1 MWTSTVVTLCRRVLV
16 QFSLVQVSRR
26 ARPWS
31 LGAWWYIYI
40 YCLYITT
47 ANLWPPRSLRKYI
60 YTRIHIIYTHI
71 SISIRFVL
79 LHIAGMHTARLRAR
93 LLSRILFG
101 KCWPCRRCRQAA
113 SRGCQAASK
122 ICDCFEGFPRP
133 LGPARLQKHTSSE
146 TGSVT
151 RPGSVA
157 VSQPAQTKRSKRLVE
172 RGRVSGEDPGISGWG
187 RGGEER
193 QVNKM

>member
-1 MWTSTVVTLCRRVLV
+1 MCSSAWSRSAEGLGPGVLV
-16 QFSLVQVSRR
+16 
-26 ARPWS
+26 P
-31 LGAWWYIYI
+31 GGIYIYI
-40 YCLYITT
+40 LFVTT
-47 ANLWPPRSLRKYI
+47 ANLWPPRSLRIYI

>member
-1 MWTSTVVTLCRRVLV
+1 MAAAVATDIYT
-16 QFSLVQVSRR
+16 
-26 ARPWS
+26 
-31 LGAWWYIYI
+31 YIYI
-40 YCLYITT
+40 YIYIFFF
-47 ANLWPPRSLRKYI
+47 
-60 YTRIHIIYTHI
+60 YTHI

-79 LHIAGMHTARLRAR
+79 HHIAGMHTARLRAW

>member
-1 MWTSTVVTLCRRVLV
+1 MDILVV
-16 QFSLVQVSRR
+16 
-26 ARPWS
+26 
-31 LGAWWYIYI
+31 YIYI
-40 YCLYITT
+40 YIVCDYSQPVAAAVATDI
-47 ANLWPPRSLRKYI
+47 YI
-60 YTRIHIIYTHI
+60 YTYTYIYTHI

-122 ICDCFEGFPRP
+122 ICDCFESFPRP
-133 LGPARLQKHTSSE
+133 LGPARVQKHTSSE

>member
-1 MWTSTVVTLCRRVLV
+1 MPVLV
-16 QFSLVQVSRR
+16 LLQV
-26 ARPWS
+26 
-31 LGAWWYIYI
+31 GALFAAKHYIYI
-40 YCLYITT
+40 YILFVTIYSQPVAAAVATDIYTYTYIFY
-47 ANLWPPRSLRKYI
+47 KHIDQYI
-60 YTRIHIIYTHI
+60 YIY
-71 SISIRFVL
+71 ISIRFVL
-79 LHIAGMHTARLRAR
+79 HHIAGMHTARLRAW